1 MPNGFLGP
9 KPPYHAPKRTACR
22 SGIAPFR
29 THDCMDYDGAA
40 RKIGCGCTDHV
51 KRTMSTSDDLRC
63 SELNHWPKKISS
75 TVPSLVDA
83 QHSPRCRLGCEL
95 EQVSWSVLVIMM
107 SILVALLERG
117 DNHVCRGCRCAG
129 RSFTGQNLG
138 EQNSQLRQQHR
149 LSLADARMAHLPQTN
164 VATDLCSSRRGRM
177 SGESFDTEQ
186 SSDWQ

>member
-9 KPPYHAPKRTACR
+9 KPSYHAPKRTACR

-83 QHSPRCRLGCEL
+83 QHPPRCRPGCEL
-95 EQVSWSVLVIMM
+95 EQVSWSVSVIMM

-129 RSFTGQNLG
+129 RSFTGQNSGPASRIPNFVSSTAFRWLTHAWLIYRRQMLLQICASAEEG
-138 EQNSQLRQQHR
+138 E
-149 LSLADARMAHLPQTN
+149 
-164 VATDLCSSRRGRM
+164 
-177 SGESFDTEQ
+177 
-186 SSDWQ
+186 